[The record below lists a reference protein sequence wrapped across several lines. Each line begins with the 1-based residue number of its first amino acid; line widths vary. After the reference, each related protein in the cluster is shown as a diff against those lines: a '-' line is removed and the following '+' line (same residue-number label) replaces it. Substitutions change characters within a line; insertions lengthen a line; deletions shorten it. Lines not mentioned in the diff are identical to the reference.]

1 MYLHAHMP
9 ELINDGHPFTTAQ
22 APTLGLTPKMLRLR
36 LEQGLVRRIFRSVYV
51 DASVPDSR
59 AGRVRALS
67 LVTPANAIVCDE
79 TAAWAHGLDI
89 FAPGRRRDLAP
100 SMLVRHGK
108 GRVERPGSRGR
119 QAIIDAQDIEFI
131 DGLFVTTALRTT
143 SDLLRRM
150 YRPYALAA
158 ADTFA
163 HAGLINPPELLD
175 YVSRLKGFR
184 GIVQARSL
192 AAIVEPKTQS
202 PGESWQRLRIL
213 DAGLP
218 PPEPQHEVIDD
229 FGRSYFI
236 DLPYP
241 EVLIGTEYDGR
252 EFHTDEEH
260 RRHDQERRDYL
271 SEVFGWR
278 WIIGT
283 RERIF
288 GDDTSFEYELGRAL
302 GFTPLSRWWG
312 TGRSSP
318 HRWATSAS

>member
-1 MYLHAHMP
+1 MP
-9 ELINDGHPFTTAQ
+9 ELVNDGHPFTTAQ

-36 LEQGLVRRIFRSVYV
+36 LTQGLVRRVFRNVYV

-59 AGRVRALS
+59 AGRVRALA
-67 LVTPANAIVCDE
+67 LATPANAIVSDE
-79 TAAWAHGLDI
+79 TAAWVHGLDV
-89 FAPGRRRDLAP
+89 FAPGRRHDLTP

-108 GRVERPGSRGR
+108 GRVEHTGSNGR
-119 QAIIDAQDIEFI
+119 QAIIAPGDVEFV

-158 ADTFA
+158 ADAFA
-163 HAGLINPPELLD
+163 HAGLIDRYELID
-175 YVSRLKGFR
+175 YVEHLKGFR

-202 PGESWQRLRIL
+202 AGESWQRLRIL

-218 PPEPQHEVIDD
+218 PPDPQHEVIDD

-241 EVLIGTEYDGR
+241 DVLVGTEYDGR
-252 EFHTDEEH
+252 EFHTNDEH
-260 RRHDQERRDYL
+260 RRHDQARRDYL
-271 SEVFGWR
+271 TEVYGWR

-283 RERIF
+283 RDRIF
-288 GDDTSFEYELGRAL
+288 GDDTSFEHELGRAL
-302 GFTPLSRWWG
+302 GLTPLSRWWG
-312 TGRSSP
+312 TGRSGLP
-318 HRWATSAS
+318 RGATSAS